1 MSLEYKIFEDIKLVY
16 VKAFDVLKYEELMDH
31 IEKLA
36 NDPAYIP
43 PMKKLLDYVDLKKSG
58 LSTRESIDFSKRKQ
72 EMADRFINER
82 CAIVTH
88 ADYVSGITKYHQAY
102 IDEKKLKT
110 KVFQNIDEAKEWLG
124 IDPDYELSV

>member
-1 MSLEYKIFEDIKLVY
+1 MSLKYKIFEDIKLVY
-16 VKAFDVLKYEELMDH
+16 VKAVDTLEYEELMDH

-72 EMADRFINER
+72 ELADRFINEK
-82 CAIVTH
+82 CAIVTQ
-88 ADYVSGITKYHQAY
+88 ADYFSGITRYHQAY
-102 IDEKKLKT
+102 IDEEKLKT
-110 KVFQNIDEAKEWLG
+110 KIFQNIDEAKAWLG
-124 IDPDYELSV
+124 IDLDYKLSI